1 MFFDQNIIQRG
12 QAILDAHQDHIS
24 EGISEDIYAPSL
36 QTEDMWKKFAI
47 PTPPYSPET
56 YNVNTTKTHIFSHH
70 HHPHHQNNL
79 QVVPDDFPEELSSDL
94 PMVLSDAEMERLTS
108 STLGN
113 DCPWSEAEPVEPPP
127 TSLSAMRQTMVP
139 VENTMIQ
146 ELPMYQQKQYREF
159 QPFPQAMTIQE
170 NCVTQQHSPQ
180 NWSPYSGKYLYL
192 ISLKTRFQQTSS
204 TITFCHKDRV
214 YLYVSFTTYGLE
226 CKLLFISFVKYKH
239 RLFSQSCVIL
249 LYVV

>member
-12 QAILDAHQDHIS
+12 QAILDSHQEHIS

-36 QTEDMWKKFAI
+36 QTDEMWRKFAI

-70 HHPHHQNNL
+70 HSSHHQNNL

-113 DCPWSEAEPVEPPP
+113 DCPWTEPELVEPKP
-127 TSLSAMRQTMVP
+127 TNLGTVRHSMVP

-146 ELPMYQQKQYREF
+146 ELPMYQQKQFQEF
-159 QPFPQAMTIQE
+159 HPYPQAIPIQE
-170 NCVTQQHSPQ
+170 NCINQQHSPQ
-180 NWSPYSGKYLYL
+180 NWSPFSGKYHVFLLYY
-192 ISLKTRFQQTSS
+192 SS
-204 TITFCHKDRV
+204 KDEIPTNFVSHITLCRCPCCRV
-214 YLYVSFTTYGLE
+214 YLLSFTTHHSD
-226 CKLLFISFVKYKH
+226 CKLLFYFICK
-239 RLFSQSCVIL
+239 I
-249 LYVV
+249 